1 MTENAR
7 VTDDARMSI
16 LEHLTEFRQRLL
28 KAVIAVGV
36 GLIVGT
42 IATPQL
48 IGVLVRPLGDQVPMA
63 IAPTESPIVFFKISL
78 IVGLVVAMPVIVYQL
93 FMFAAPGLNPNEKR
107 YILIGAP
114 AVALCFAAGVAFA
127 GIVLIP
133 AAIPFM
139 DIFFGSFVEQRYS
152 IDRYISFV
160 STVLLWTG
168 LVFETPVVM
177 FFFSK
182 LGVTSHKTFA
192 GARKGVIIGA
202 AVVAAIITPTHDPFN
217 MLLVMIP
224 FLILYE
230 LGILLSRLA

>member
-1 MTENAR
+1 MTDE
-7 VTDDARMSI
+7 ARMSI
-16 LEHLTEFRQRLL
+16 LEHLTELRERLL

-42 IATPQL
+42 ILTPQL
-48 IGVLVRPLGDQVPMA
+48 IGILVAPLGEQVPIA

-78 IVGLVVAMPVIVYQL
+78 IIGLVVAMPVIIYQL
-93 FMFAAPGLNPNEKR
+93 FMFAAPGLEPSEKR
-107 YILIGAP
+107 YIIIGAP
-114 AVALCFAAGVAFA
+114 AVALCFAAGVVFA

-139 DIFFGSFVEQRYS
+139 DIFFGRFVEQRYS
-152 IDRYISFV
+152 IDLYISFV

-168 LVFETPVVM
+168 LVFETPLVM

-182 LGVTSHKTFA
+182 LGVTTPMTFA
-192 GARKGVIIGA
+192 KARRGVFIGA

-230 LGILLSRLA
+230 LGILLSRVA